1 MLTARSDFRDESGE
15 VTLASL
21 SRPLQP
27 SITALASFLEERVGE
42 FEPEVQ
48 DLVRYAI
55 SHSGKRLRPLLVF
68 MCGHGEDQPKAELI
82 KAAAVVELVHLATL
96 VHDDILD
103 DAELRHRA
111 PTIFSKYGAHVA
123 VLLGDALFAE
133 ALRMAAE
140 FPTTE
145 VCRAVSQATRRV
157 CSGEIKQTFDR
168 GNLNFSIDDYLRV
181 IELKT
186 ADLFAVSCFL
196 GGLLSGETRPGF
208 AEAAEIYGRRLGA
221 AYQMLDDIADILGE
235 EARIGKTLGTDLASG
250 KLTLPV
256 IYLLENKSDDEKK
269 QMIGRLSEEME
280 PVEIQ
285 RLFEQSEVLPR
296 VRCMFHSQL
305 EAAEAAIK
313 PFGES
318 PAIGGL
324 YALIE
329 FVRLQL
335 SRFQI

>member
-1 MLTARSDFRDESGE
+1 
-15 VTLASL
+15 
-21 SRPLQP
+21 
-27 SITALASFLEERVGE
+27 
-42 FEPEVQ
+42 
-48 DLVRYAI
+48 
-55 SHSGKRLRPLLVF
+55 
-68 MCGHGEDQPKAELI
+68 
-82 KAAAVVELVHLATL
+82 
-96 VHDDILD
+96 
-103 DAELRHRA
+103 
-111 PTIFSKYGAHVA
+111 
-123 VLLGDALFAE
+123 
-133 ALRMAAE
+133 
-140 FPTTE
+140 
-145 VCRAVSQATRRV
+145 
-157 CSGEIKQTFDR
+157 
-168 GNLNFSIDDYLRV
+168 
-181 IELKT
+181 
-186 ADLFAVSCFL
+186 
-196 GGLLSGETRPGF
+196 
-208 AEAAEIYGRRLGA
+208 
-221 AYQMLDDIADILGE
+221 DIADILGE

-296 VRCMFHSQL
+296 VRRMFHSQL